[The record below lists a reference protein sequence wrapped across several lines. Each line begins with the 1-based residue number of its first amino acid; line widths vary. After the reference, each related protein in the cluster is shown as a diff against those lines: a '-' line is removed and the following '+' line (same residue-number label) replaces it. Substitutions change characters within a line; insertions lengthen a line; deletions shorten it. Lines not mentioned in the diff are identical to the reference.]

1 MAEWTNKII
10 YKMPILSPLGLITC
24 CATNKGLCLLEFSD
38 HPLVDKIIKNVQ
50 ARQQTCS
57 IIEEQNIHLQ
67 KAEQQLKEYFAGQ
80 RKTFDIDLD
89 IFGTEFQQKV
99 WHILKHIPYGSTLSY
114 AKQAEILGNIKAV
127 RAVARANSCNWIS
140 IIIPCHR
147 VIGSTGKLTGYAG
160 GIERKA
166 WLLALEKRYAI

>member
-1 MAEWTNKII
+1 MSKII
-10 YKMPILSPLGLITC
+10 YKMSISSPLGAITC
-24 CATNKGLCLLEFSD
+24 CATDVGLCLLEFSD
-38 HPLVDKIIKNVQ
+38 HPILDKIVKNIQ
-50 ARQQTCS
+50 SPQQTCL
-57 IIEEQNIHLQ
+57 IVEEQNIHLQ
-67 KAEQQLKEYFAGQ
+67 KTNQQITEYFAGQ

-89 IFGTEFQQKV
+89 IIGTEFQQKV
-99 WHILKHIPYGSTLSY
+99 WNILKHIPYGTTLSY
-114 AKQAEILGNIKAV
+114 AKQAALVGNAKAV

-166 WLLALEKRYAI
+166 WLLALEKRFTI

>member
-1 MAEWTNKII
+1 MAEGMNKII
-10 YKMPILSPLGLITC
+10 YKMSISSPLGAITC
-24 CATNKGLCLLEFSD
+24 CATDNGLCLLEFSD
-38 HPLVDKIIKNVQ
+38 HPIMDKIVKHVQ
-50 ARQQTCS
+50 TSQQTCS
-57 IIEEQNIHLQ
+57 IIDKQNIHLQ
-67 KAEQQLKEYFAGQ
+67 KTNQQLSEYFAGQ

-89 IFGTEFQQKV
+89 INGTEFQKKV
-99 WHILKHIPYGSTLSY
+99 WSILRHIPYGTTLSY
-114 AKQAEILGNIKAV
+114 AKQAVLVGNTKAV

-166 WLLALEKRYAI
+166 WLLALEKRFMI